1 MTISNNI
8 IMTLGCIISLVLGG
22 LVILDIQTTI
32 LLMIFLIWGYICF
45 KNPTNLLYTL
55 VFLIPFRDIHLISLF
70 WVKNSLIFLLIMI
83 LIIKSWKGKINIER
97 KINKISIL
105 IFCFVLCIII
115 SLFKSYYN
123 IQTSMYDSLFTSINF
138 TLTNILLFIIAKKFI
153 STEDELKKL
162 FKVVLCSFVVIA
174 VLGIIQYYFESIT
187 ILIPYVFS
195 PYYYGRV
202 TSTFDNPNYL
212 GTFLSIGCG
221 MWFIQMLNTK
231 KKLNRILSGISLLI
245 IFLAVVFTYSRFSLV
260 LSIVAI
266 FLGIYLNLKS
276 KKSKVLL
283 LIIVPIGIYI
293 TMQLIIP
300 FLLDYRMSKVY
311 EGSSFQ
317 GSIIQRQSDD
327 MRFSGITAALEAIRQ
342 HPFGLGYGT
351 FTNISSNYNTLG
363 ININTHNEYMRIWV
377 ELGFSG
383 LICFALISIMA
394 LIQGFKKINTT
405 NNPIYMAFL
414 IGMIIYALGNFT
426 LNSLENIQ
434 LIGYFWVIL
443 GVLTADS
450 SKFKKSRKLE

>member
-1 MTISNNI
+1 
-8 IMTLGCIISLVLGG
+8 
-22 LVILDIQTTI
+22 
-32 LLMIFLIWGYICF
+32 
-45 KNPTNLLYTL
+45 
-55 VFLIPFRDIHLISLF
+55 
-70 WVKNSLIFLLIMI
+70 
-83 LIIKSWKGKINIER
+83 
-97 KINKISIL
+97 
-105 IFCFVLCIII
+105 VLCIII